1 MQEDFLVF
9 IKTIFTFNK
18 SLRHLSELGCS
29 GNQVKKL
36 LKNKET
42 KK

>member
-18 SLRHLSELGCS
+18 SLRHLCMEKFDRIQLS
-29 GNQVKKL
+29 
-36 LKNKET
+36 
-42 KK
+42 